1 MQHDAQKAD
10 WEVFDSFDGGVAGS
24 VSETNRAI
32 LIRLKDPIGVARAQ
46 GATAAFAA
54 SLAPATIEARVYE
67 AVAMQ
72 IGASLGE
79 KNVEADVTVVEPA
92 GWTEATNM
100 VNLGSDFAYILGG
113 AGVAGVLYWLFRKG
127 KK

>member
-54 SLAPATIEARVYE
+54 SLAPAMIEARVSP
-67 AVAMQ
+67 
-72 IGASLGE
+72 SLSQRDG
-79 KNVEADVTVVEPA
+79 
-92 GWTEATNM
+92 
-100 VNLGSDFAYILGG
+100 
-113 AGVAGVLYWLFRKG
+113 RKPPTW
-127 KK
+127 